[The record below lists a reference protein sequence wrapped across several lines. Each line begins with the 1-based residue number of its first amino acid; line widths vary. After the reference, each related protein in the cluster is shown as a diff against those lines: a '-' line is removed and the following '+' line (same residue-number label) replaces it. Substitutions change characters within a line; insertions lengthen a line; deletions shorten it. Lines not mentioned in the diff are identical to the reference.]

1 MTCVV
6 GMDIG
11 AISVKTMLVN
21 DTSVMA
27 SSIFETG
34 VSPKSTA
41 VESLQAVLEMA
52 GTGYKDISRIVTT
65 GHGRNK
71 VTFSNM
77 KKSEISCIAKG
88 ARMVVP
94 GVSVV
99 ADVGGQGIRV
109 IRVGNDGTVE
119 KFLNNDK
126 CSAGTGCF
134 LDSMAIALKVGVE
147 DLGELSRKSISPSC
161 MSTKCTIFAE
171 SEVVSLVARG
181 TSREDIIAGLH
192 QSVAQKVQGLVK
204 AVGGDDRV
212 LFCGGVARN
221 TGVVEEMRRTLGPG
235 LQVPPHPH
243 LLTALGAALYGLE
256 AVRGDGA

>member
-11 AISVKTMLVN
+11 AISVKTILIN
-21 DTSVMA
+21 GTGVMA

-34 VSPKSTA
+34 VSPKRTA
-41 VESLQAVLEMA
+41 VESLQAALEIA
-52 GTGYKDISRIVTT
+52 GMDYGKVSKIVTT

-71 VTFSNM
+71 VSFSNM
-77 KKSEISCIAKG
+77 KKSEVSCIAKG
-88 ARMVVP
+88 ARMVAP
-94 GVSVV
+94 EASVII
-99 ADVGGQGIRV
+99 DVGGQGIRV
-109 IRVGNDGTVE
+109 IRVANDGAVE

-134 LDSMAIALKVGVE
+134 LDSMAVALKVGIE
-147 DLGELSRKSISPSC
+147 DLGELSKRSVSPSC

-204 AVGGDDRV
+204 AVGGNGG
-212 LFCGGVARN
+212 LIFCGGVARN
-221 TGVVEEMRRTLGPG
+221 TGVVEEMKKTLGTD
-235 LQVPPHPH
+235 LRIPPHPQ
-243 LLTALGAALYGLE
+243 LLAALGAALFGLE
-256 AVRGDGA
+256 SIGSGAQ

>member
-1 MTCVV
+1 MVYIA

-11 AISVKTMLVN
+11 ALSVKTVIIDN
-21 DTSVMA
+21 KSVI
-27 SSIFETG
+27 STSIFETG
-34 VSPKSTA
+34 VSPKDTS
-41 VESLQAVLEMA
+41 VNSLQAAVELA
-52 GTGYKDISRIVTT
+52 GIGFKDISRIVAT

-71 VTFSNM
+71 IGYSNM
-77 KKSEISCIAKG
+77 TKSEISCIAKG
-88 ARMVVP
+88 ACVVDP
-94 GVSVV
+94 KARII

-109 IRVGNDGTVE
+109 IKIGDDGSVE

-134 LDSMAIALKVGVE
+134 LDSMAIALKVGIE
-147 DLGELSRKSISPSC
+147 DLGDLSKKSLSPSC

-204 AVGGDDRV
+204 AVGGNGEV

-221 TGVVEEMRRTLGPG
+221 TGVVHEMKKTVGPDVK
-235 LQVPPHPH
+235 VPPHPQ
-243 LLTALGAALYGLE
+243 LLTALGAAVFGLE
-256 AVRGDGA
+256 SMRGDAQ